1 MPDDEHPMTL
11 ADAIRHKVTEASQ
24 KLQEQAKKVPEGS
37 EPAKSA
43 REPEGAVSQFR
54 KKIEEVRSKTSES
67 ETALPAIQLN
77 RPLMYERERAIV
89 QQLMTEVDVPSLS
102 HASAES

>member
-24 KLQEQAKKVPEGS
+24 NCRSRQKIPEGS
-37 EPAKSA
+37 EPAKNA

-54 KKIEEVRSKTSES
+54 KKIEEVRSKTSE
-67 ETALPAIQLN
+67 T
-77 RPLMYERERAIV
+77 
-89 QQLMTEVDVPSLS
+89 
-102 HASAES
+102 